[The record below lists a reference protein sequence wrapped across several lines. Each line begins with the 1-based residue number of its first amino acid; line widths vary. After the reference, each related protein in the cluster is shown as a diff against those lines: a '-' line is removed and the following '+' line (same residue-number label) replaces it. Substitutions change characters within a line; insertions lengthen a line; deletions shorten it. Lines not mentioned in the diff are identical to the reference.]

1 MSGGSIKNR
10 RLQIDDQIPEEQWS
24 DARRQYILEEK
35 SLGRIGKEQHM
46 DPRTVSKLVKTI

>member
-24 DARRQYILEEK
+24 DARRQYILE
-35 SLGRIGKEQHM
+35 
-46 DPRTVSKLVKTI
+46 